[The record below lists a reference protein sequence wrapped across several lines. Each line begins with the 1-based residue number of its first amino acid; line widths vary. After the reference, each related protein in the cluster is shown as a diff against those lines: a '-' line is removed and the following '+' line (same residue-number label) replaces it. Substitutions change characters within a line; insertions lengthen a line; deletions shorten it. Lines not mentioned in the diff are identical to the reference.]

1 MSWVAAL
8 VHLIILFLS
17 FFSFIFFFNSDVKKH
32 RVVKPDVGKVYVEEF
47 YIFSQTLSVFKY
59 DKQEENKYQK
69 IKRIWWSKQSPTLSS
84 FVFFISLIFSFVRDY
99 WTLTSFTQICFP
111 LYSPLTKYP
120 NPSICAL
127 PSLIL
132 HYFPLIFLLSPNSL
146 PLTFFSFHSFT
157 NTSPIQYLCV
167 ADMAFNG

>member
-17 FFSFIFFFNSDVKKH
+17 FFFIFFFSFIFFFNSDVKKH
-32 RVVKPDVGKVYVEEF
+32 RVVKPDVDKVYVEEF

-84 FVFFISLIFSFVRDY
+84 FVFFISLIF
-99 WTLTSFTQICFP
+99 SFTQICFP